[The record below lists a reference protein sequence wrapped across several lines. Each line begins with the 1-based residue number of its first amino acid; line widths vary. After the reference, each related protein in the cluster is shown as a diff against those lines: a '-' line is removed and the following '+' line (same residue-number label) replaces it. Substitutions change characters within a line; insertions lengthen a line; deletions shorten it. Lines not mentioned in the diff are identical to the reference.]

1 MATPFAPFA
10 SIRMVWER
18 PTAAVTSLRDGT
30 RATVDQVVIEAYLD
44 DLGGSGEQAIGAQAV
59 SGSSIS
65 GNLTRWAVLPS
76 GASWLDSGASWT
88 WDETGLR
95 PDGLPRG
102 EKLQTFIGN
111 LSALPAVGQA
121 EIGHITIAT
130 LSTEGGIDGL
140 VRALAGDEF
149 TGTFAAGR

>member
-44 DLGGSGEQAIGAQAV
+44 ELGGSGEQAIGAQAV

-95 PDGLPRG
+95 PAGLPRG
-102 EKLQTFIGN
+102 EQLQTFIGN
-111 LSALPAVGQA
+111 LSALPAIGQG
-121 EIGHITIAT
+121 ETGHITIAT
-130 LSTEGGIDGL
+130 LSAEGGIDGL

>member
-30 RATVDQVVIEAYLD
+30 RATVDQVVIEAFLD
-44 DLGGSGEQAIGAQAV
+44 ELGGSGEQAIGAQSV
-59 SGSSIS
+59 SGSSIT
-65 GNLTRWAVLPS
+65 GNLTRWAVVPS

-95 PDGLPRG
+95 PAGLPRG
-102 EKLQTFIGN
+102 ERLQTFIGD

-130 LSTEGGIDGL
+130 LSAEGGIDGL
-140 VRALAGDEF
+140 IRELAGDEF

>member
-18 PTAAVTSLRDGT
+18 PTAALTSLRDGA

-44 DLGGSGEQAIGAQAV
+44 ELGGSGEQAIGAQAV

-102 EKLQTFIGN
+102 EQLQAFIGN
-111 LSALPAVGQA
+111 LSALPALGQA

-140 VRALAGDEF
+140 VRVLAGDEF

>member
-1 MATPFAPFA
+1 MATPFAQFA
-10 SIRMVWER
+10 SIRLLWER
-18 PTAAVTSLRDGT
+18 PTAALTSLRDGT
-30 RATVDQVVIEAYLD
+30 RTTVDQVVIEAFLD
-44 DLGGSGEQAIGAQAV
+44 ELGGSGEQAIGAQAV

-102 EKLQTFIGN
+102 EKLQAFIGN
-111 LSALPAVGQA
+111 LSVLPDVGQA

-130 LSTEGGIDGL
+130 LSAEGGIDGL
-140 VRALAGDEF
+140 VRTLAGDEF